1 MAEQKVVGLTPN
13 PTAPEDWVEMT
24 HKDVEK
30 PMRCS
35 PRAVEHWKAKARG
48 WSVVSQA
55 KASRASTGSES

>member
-1 MAEQKVVGLTPN
+1 MADQKAVGITPN
-13 PTAPEDWVEMT
+13 PPAPEDWVEMT

-35 PRAVEHWKAKARG
+35 PRAVEHWKARG
-48 WSVVSQA
+48 WSVASQA